1 MSQGR
6 ESALLAFIL
15 SRSLKAFTAAKLL
28 LNGLLVSWFYES
40 PVLNSE
46 MTGSGML
53 TAELAKS
60 LLERPLSVWMLR
72 FALALLPPKCC
83 YYCWNSRKKA
93 GVLDIE

>member
-1 MSQGR
+1 MDRGR
-6 ESALLAFIL
+6 ESALLAFIF

-28 LNGLLVSWFYES
+28 LNGLRDSCLYES

-60 LLERPLSVWMLR
+60 LLERPLSVYMLR
-72 FALALLPPKCC
+72 FAFLPPKCC
-83 YYCWNSRKKA
+83 YYYWNSLKKA